1 VAAPSHLTASTERP
15 EPNDSAAPER
25 EPAAVRAEERTARP
39 VSAVK
44 AAQGWSRSAL
54 DRSLARPGPAA
65 TADDDRA
72 VQTPEDT
79 PKA

>member
-1 VAAPSHLTASTERP
+1 
-15 EPNDSAAPER
+15 
-25 EPAAVRAEERTARP
+25 